1 MQHLLLPPPP
11 KGSRLSRYAVAVALS
26 VVATL
31 LTAALGT
38 FLAPMRFFFFWVA
51 VLVSALVGGMG
62 PAVLATVISTM
73 GVIHFV
79 FEPLRS
85 FSAADP
91 SDVARTAMFSGFAL
105 AIGWAIARRRRGE
118 QRAQHLRH
126 WLSTTLA
133 SIGDAVIA
141 TNADGMVVFVNRE
154 AERLTGVDA
163 AAAMGL
169 PVDEL
174 FVLEGEKSGQRVEN
188 PVQRVLREDRIVEL
202 GDQTLLVRRDGGRL
216 PVEDSAAP
224 IRSEEGRPIGVV
236 LVFRDVSGKRAS
248 ERAIRR
254 SEARYR
260 NLVTAAP
267 APQAVWVADAA
278 GKLFEDSPTWRALTG
293 QSAEALLTG
302 GWIDSVHP
310 DDRES
315 VRSTWRE
322 ALAARA
328 PFAGEFRARM
338 ADGSYRWFSSRGAP
352 LLDDNG
358 SVLEWVGTAIDIDE
372 QKRATDEIRFIND
385 ASALLSSSLDYQ
397 TTLAT
402 VSRLVV
408 PRFADWCAV
417 DVATDEGT
425 YERVSVAHVDP
436 RKVDFAYELN
446 RRYPPDPATDP
457 VMQAIRTGEKVLIPR
472 ITDEMLTAGARD
484 PEHLEVIRS
493 LGLSSFLL
501 LPMTARGRTLG
512 AITFAMAESGRFYS
526 DRDLPLLED
535 LARRGA
541 IAVDNARLYQDAES
555 ANRAKDEFLAT
566 LSHELRT
573 PLTAILGWAR
583 LMRSGATDAK
593 TQELAFETI
602 ERSAK
607 AQAELID
614 EILDISRIVTGKF
627 ELAVAPVDL
636 LQLTWQ
642 ILDSFHPAAE
652 AKKIKLELESSAP
665 KIAMRGDPARLKQV
679 IWNLISNALKFSDA
693 GASVAVKLERLESR
707 VKLSVRDTGR
717 GIDPEFLP
725 HVWERFRQADSTT
738 TRQFGGLGLGLSVV
752 RHLVELHGG
761 AVEVASEGLGRGAT
775 FTVEFPVQA
784 GEVAAPIPS
793 PLLAEAA
800 GALAGRTMLVVDD
813 DDDARHLIGTI
824 LRSAGATVDT
834 ADSVKTA
841 MARIERDGLDAIVTD
856 IAMPREDGYSLVRQ
870 VRAAGEIVTSR
881 LPVIAL
887 SALGRDVDRHRMAA
901 AGFDDFLLKPVD
913 PPQLIAAVAAAVGRK
928 DPAGKG
934 VNR

>member
-1 MQHLLLPPPP
+1 MEHLVVPPPT
-11 KGSRLSRYAVAVALS
+11 KGSRLTRYAVAVGVSGIAIL
-26 VVATL
+26 V
-31 LTAALGT
+31 TAWLGS
-38 FLAPMRFFFFWVA
+38 FLEPMRFFFFWVA
-51 VLVSALVGGMG
+51 VLVSALIGGTG
-62 PAVLATVISTM
+62 PAILATVISTLA
-73 GVIHFV
+73 VIHFV
-79 FEPLRS
+79 FEPVSSFGVADPADVVRIVM
-85 FSAADP
+85 FSA
-91 SDVARTAMFSGFAL
+91 FAL
-105 AIGWAIARRRRGE
+105 AIGWAIALRKRE
-118 QRAQHLRH
+118 EERAQQLRR
-126 WLSTTLA
+126 WLATTLA

-141 TNADGMVVFVNRE
+141 ANADGKVVFVNRE
-154 AERLTGVDA
+154 AARLIGLEPA
-163 AAAMGL
+163 SAIGL
-169 PVDEL
+169 PVEEL
-174 FVLEGEKSGQRVEN
+174 FFLEGQGAARLEN
-188 PVQRVLREDRIVEL
+188 PVQIVLRENRIVETT
-202 GDQTLLVRRDGGRL
+202 GHTLLVRRDGERV

-224 IRSEEGRPIGVV
+224 IRADNGGMIGVV
-236 LVFRDVSGKRAS
+236 VVFRDVTAKRAS
-248 ERAIRR
+248 ERVIRR

-267 APQAVWVADAA
+267 AAQAVWILDAS
-278 GKLFEDSPTWRALTG
+278 GKMLEDSPTWRSFTG
-293 QSAEALLTG
+293 QSAEALMAG
-302 GWIDSVHP
+302 GWIDAVHP
-310 DDRES
+310 DDREA
-315 VRSTWRE
+315 VHAAWQK
-322 ALAARA
+322 ARA
-328 PFAGEFRARM
+328 ATAPFETEYRARM
-338 ADGSYRWFSSRGAP
+338 TDGTYRWFSARGAP
-352 LLDDNG
+352 LLDDEG
-358 SVLEWVGTAIDIDE
+358 SIIEWVGTAIDIDE
-372 QKRATDEIRFIND
+372 QKRASDEIRFINE
-385 ASALLSSSLDYQ
+385 ASALLASSLDYQ

-417 DVATDEGT
+417 DIATDEGT
-425 YERVSVAHVDP
+425 YERLSVAHVDP
-436 RKVDFAYELN
+436 RKVALAYELN
-446 RRYPPDPATDP
+446 QRYPPDPATDP
-457 VMQAIRTGEKVLIPR
+457 VLQAIRTGEKVLIPQ
-472 ITDEMLTAGARD
+472 ITDEMILAGARD

-512 AITFAMAESGRFYS
+512 TITFALAESGRFYS
-526 DRDLPLLED
+526 ERDLPLLED

-541 IAVDNARLYQDAES
+541 IAVDNARLYQEAES

-583 LMRSGATDAK
+583 MLRTGSTDPK

-636 LQLTWQ
+636 LQLTKQ

-652 AKKIKLELESSAP
+652 AKQIRLELESSTP

-679 IWNLISNALKFSDA
+679 IWNLVSNALKFSDP
-693 GASVAVKLERLESR
+693 GATVLVRLERSDAR
-707 VKLSVRDTGR
+707 VRLSVHDTGR

-761 AVEVASEGLGRGAT
+761 SVEVTSEGLGRGAT
-775 FTVEFPVQA
+775 FTVEFPVQTDD
-784 GEVAAPIPS
+784 VAEPVVKPVR
-793 PLLAEAA
+793 PDAA

-834 ADSVKTA
+834 ANSVKTA
-841 MARIERDGLDAIVTD
+841 MARIERDGLDAVVTD
-856 IAMPREDGYSLVRQ
+856 IAMPVEDGYSLVRQ
-870 VRAAGEIVTSR
+870 VRAAGQTNTSR

-887 SALGRDVDRHRMAA
+887 SALGRDVDRQRMRA

-913 PPQLIAAVAAAVGRK
+913 PPHLVAAVAAAVGRK
-928 DPAGKG
+928 DSPRKG
-934 VNR
+934 F